1 MLGADL
7 MASQVDIVNAAIRL
21 LGANRITDLDGSTK
35 EARSMEE
42 AWAMTRDSAL
52 AAYPWNF
59 AIAYA
64 AIAAEVNEPAH
75 TWDASY
81 PVPADCLRV
90 LDCPDLLTSEWTM
103 GKAIGQSGRAVLAD
117 TSGSLNIKY
126 ISQITETTAWDP
138 CFVTYMA
145 ARLAKA
151 CVEDITESES
161 AYARIKDA
169 LKEAM
174 DEARMTDAIEG
185 PPEDLPADDWL
196 TARL

>member
-1 MLGADL
+1 
-7 MASQVDIVNAAIRL
+7 MASQVDIVNAALRL
-21 LGANRITDLDGSTK
+21 LGANRITALDQSTK

-42 AWAMTRDSAL
+42 AWDMTRDAAL

-64 AIAAEVNEPAH
+64 SVAAEADMPAH

-90 LDCPDLLTSEWTM
+90 LDCPDLLATEWTM
-103 GKAIGQSGRAVLAD
+103 GRAIGQSGRAVLAD
-117 TSGSLNIKY
+117 TSGNLNLKY
-126 ISQITETTAWDP
+126 IAQITETTAWDA
-138 CFVTYMA
+138 CFVSYMA

-161 AYARIKDA
+161 AYQRIKDA
-169 LKEAM
+169 MKEAM
-174 DEARMTDAIEG
+174 NEAYMTDAIEG
-185 PPEDLPADDWL
+185 PPEDLPADDWI
-196 TARL
+196 AGRL